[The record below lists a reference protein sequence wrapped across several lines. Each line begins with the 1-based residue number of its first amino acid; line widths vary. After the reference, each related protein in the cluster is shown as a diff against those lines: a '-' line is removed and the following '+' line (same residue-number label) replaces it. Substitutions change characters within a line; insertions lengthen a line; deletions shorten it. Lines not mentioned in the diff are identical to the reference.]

1 MEFKVENAE
10 DVDGQKEKII
20 KWKDIT
26 TLIDENIET
35 FKKCYI
41 KETTDLLN
49 QEMTNGGLS
58 PYALCI
64 EGQTPIFDETQKL
77 NVKANELTA
86 DMSALDTE
94 IQTCYHK
101 QRAKELRKL
110 STAIQTAID
119 THNNKLEDY
128 KKKSTAL
135 KGTWAKIEALKSS
148 CKQQGIKYQVD
159 AFNLSNSYS
168 SYQQMNSLTR
178 EVTVIIKAPALK
190 ADAYEDD
197 IDREKKEVEKLTAA
211 KNTIDTEASKEEG
224 EV

>member
-148 CKQQGIKYQVD
+148 CKEQGIKYQVD

>member
-197 IDREKKEVEKLTAA
+197 IDRETKEVEKLTAA

>member
-58 PYALCI
+58 TYALCI

-148 CKQQGIKYQVD
+148 CKEQGIKYQVD

>member
-135 KGTWAKIEALKSS
+135 NGTWAKIEALKSS
-148 CKQQGIKYQVD
+148 CKEQGIKYQVD

>member
-148 CKQQGIKYQVD
+148 CKEQGIKYQVD

-168 SYQQMNSLTR
+168 SYQQMNSLSG

>member
-148 CKQQGIKYQVD
+148 CKEQGIKYQVD

-197 IDREKKEVEKLTAA
+197 IDRETKEVEKLTAA